1 MMICF
6 HQQILEIQVSTLKS
20 LGFYFNVINIV
31 LGIFYKMTLLKFGL
45 FTFKIKYIPKW
56 NYFTENVL
64 PSLNVASPQ

>member
-45 FTFKIKYIPKW
+45 FTFKIKYIPK
-56 NYFTENVL
+56 
-64 PSLNVASPQ
+64 